1 MTSSSFPIRG
11 ASWGPC
17 AVTVECL
24 LSGLFPVAA
33 KKKEEE
39 EERARKEKAE
49 KGVTL
54 TNLFLVVLLKLL
66 ALHERLQADSVMM
79 SAGSEG

>member
-1 MTSSSFPIRG
+1 ML
-11 ASWGPC
+11 
-17 AVTVECL
+17 AVRAECL

-49 KGVTL
+49 KGVIL
-54 TNLFLVVLLKLL
+54 INFF
-66 ALHERLQADSVMM
+66 
-79 SAGSEG
+79 